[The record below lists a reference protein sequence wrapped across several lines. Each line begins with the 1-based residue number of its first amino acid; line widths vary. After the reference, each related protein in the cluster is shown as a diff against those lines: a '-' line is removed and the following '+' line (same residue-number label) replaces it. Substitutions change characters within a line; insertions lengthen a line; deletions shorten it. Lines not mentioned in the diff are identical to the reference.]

1 MMALAQVNGTEI
13 WYSIEGNGEPLMLFP
28 GLGMD
33 HSYYRLGA
41 PLLKNKFKLVLID
54 PRGIGQSRKDSPDK
68 ITYTPEL
75 WADDFAALARH
86 LKFDEVNILGSSLG
100 GSMAMAFAEKYPAL
114 TKTLIVVG
122 GFSELDRALETNFKL
137 RQKIIAKLG
146 MGEEI
151 ADFMGLSTMT
161 REFMAT
167 DAGLEVM
174 RGNQANVRNNSPEL
188 YNAFLNSIL
197 WWGRRLPGQEKEP
210 LFTTRLKNIKC
221 PTLVIAG
228 NNDYFIPAF
237 FSKIIADHIPG
248 AEYREVKNGG
258 HIPFIEKPQ
267 ETAALVSDFLDQ
279 HSRSKSAA

>member
-1 MMALAQVNGTEI
+1 MPLVQVNGTEL

-28 GLGMD
+28 GLGLD
-33 HSYYRLGA
+33 HTYYRLGA
-41 PLLKNKFKLVLID
+41 PLLKDKHKLVLID
-54 PRGIGQSRKDSPDK
+54 PRGIGQSRKDPPNK

-86 LKFDEVNILGSSLG
+86 LKFDKLSILGSSLG
-100 GSMAMAFAEKYPAL
+100 GAMAMAFAEKYPDL
-114 TKTLIVVG
+114 TESLIVVG
-122 GFSELDRALETNFKL
+122 GFSELDRALETNFRL
-137 RQKIIAKLG
+137 RQKIIGKLG

-167 DAGLEVM
+167 DAGLAVM
-174 RGNQANVRNNSPEL
+174 RANQANVCNNSAEL
-188 YNAFLNSIL
+188 YDAFLNSIL
-197 WWGRRLPGQEKEP
+197 WWGRRLPGQDKEP
-210 LFTTRLKNIKC
+210 IFTTRLKNIKC

-228 NNDYFIPAF
+228 DNDYFIPTF
-237 FSKIIADHIPG
+237 FSKIIAENIPG

-267 ETAALVSDFLDQ
+267 DTAALVTAFLDK
-279 HSRSKSAA
+279 HLRSKSAA

>member
-1 MMALAQVNGTEI
+1 MALAQVNGTEI
-13 WYSIEGNGEPLMLFP
+13 WYSIEGSGEPLMLFP

-33 HSYYRLGA
+33 HTYYRLGA
-41 PLLKNKFKLVLID
+41 PLLSSKFKVVLLD
-54 PRGIGQSRKDSPDK
+54 PRGIGQSRKDPPDK
-68 ITYTPEL
+68 VTYTPEL
-75 WADDFAALARH
+75 WADDFAALARQ
-86 LKFDEVNILGSSLG
+86 LKFDKVNILGSSLG
-100 GSMAMAFAEKYPAL
+100 GSMAMAFAEKYPDL
-114 TKTLIVVG
+114 TKTLIAVG
-122 GFSELDRALETNFKL
+122 AFSELDRALETNFRL

-174 RGNQANVRNNSPEL
+174 RANQANVRNNSPEL
-188 YNAFLNSIL
+188 YHAFLNSIL
-197 WWGRRLPGQEKEP
+197 LWGRRLPGQEKEP

-228 NNDYFIPAF
+228 DNDYFIPTF
-237 FSKIIADHIPG
+237 FSKIIADNIQG
-248 AEYREVKNGG
+248 AEYREIRSGG

-267 ETAALVSDFLDQ
+267 ETALLVSSFLEK
-279 HSRSKSAA
+279 HTRSNTAA